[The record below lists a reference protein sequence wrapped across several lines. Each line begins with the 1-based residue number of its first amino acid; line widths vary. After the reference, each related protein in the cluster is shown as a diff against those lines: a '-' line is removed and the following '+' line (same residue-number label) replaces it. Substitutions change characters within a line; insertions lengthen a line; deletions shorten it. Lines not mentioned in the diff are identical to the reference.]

1 MKLKMKGL
9 FYLLLFLI
17 ITSCY
22 KSKSDLQG
30 LWLLHSY
37 LSQEGEKKNIDSIN
51 NKYYWLIDEDLF
63 VKSIEFTGRDSI
75 YYKKIFI
82 NKNENNISFGLKS
95 TEKAPYFIEND
106 TLYLYPLGQYLPE
119 ELNTPYTE
127 ELIFV
132 KIRK

>member
-1 MKLKMKGL
+1 MKLNIKDFFFL
-9 FYLLLFLI
+9 SFFLI

-30 LWLLHSY
+30 LWEFHSY
-37 LSQEGEKKNIDSIN
+37 LSEEGEKKYIDNLN

-95 TEKAPYFIEND
+95 TEKITYFIEKD

-119 ELNTPYTE
+119 ELNTPHTE
-127 ELIFV
+127 ELMLV
-132 KIRK
+132 KINK